1 MIGSQRCNEAAT
13 YAARLATIGSF
24 WENPS
29 IYFLLQQH
37 QGCLAVAGSPWWA
50 GAAGAPLST
59 RSGAGWV
66 APARP
71 VLELRHQNCP
81 IQRGPTSKTAS
92 LDDRSS
98 IPFSPSKRPH
108 LPLSHVS
115 QGHRALSKRSPF
127 RGTARCRSEDC
138 LCATGSARARA
149 RGRALRSVELGAEL
163 GTGRGVD

>member
-1 MIGSQRCNEAAT
+1 MVYFEVLKKMIYCYSTLLLQPPKDSGVSSQFTAAPRPREASHIWILMIGSQRCNEAAT

-37 QGCLAVAGSPWWA
+37 QDCLAVAGSPWWA

-98 IPFSPSKRPH
+98 IPSSPSKRPQAPTSPCH
-108 LPLSHVS
+108 MVS
-115 QGHRALSKRSPF
+115 QGEH
-127 RGTARCRSEDC
+127 
-138 LCATGSARARA
+138 
-149 RGRALRSVELGAEL
+149 
-163 GTGRGVD
+163 

>member
-50 GAAGAPLST
+50 GAGAAGAPLST

-81 IQRGPTSKTAS
+81 SQFLQQARGPKA
-92 LDDRSS
+92 
-98 IPFSPSKRPH
+98 PFSDPP
-108 LPLSHVS
+108 
-115 QGHRALSKRSPF
+115 
-127 RGTARCRSEDC
+127 
-138 LCATGSARARA
+138 
-149 RGRALRSVELGAEL
+149 
-163 GTGRGVD
+163 

>member
-37 QGCLAVAGSPWWA
+37 QGCLAVAGSLWWA

-98 IPFSPSKRPH
+98 IPSSPSKRPH

-115 QGHRALSKRSPF
+115 QGHRALGRSSPF
-127 RGTARCRSEDC
+127 RGTSRCRSEDN

-149 RGRALRSVELGAEL
+149 RGRALRSVLGAEL